1 MIWLI
6 VIICIITFFPT
17 CQRTLL
23 TGSEYSVQGT

>member
-17 CQRTLL
+17 CQRTLKEKPPL
-23 TGSEYSVQGT
+23 TPP